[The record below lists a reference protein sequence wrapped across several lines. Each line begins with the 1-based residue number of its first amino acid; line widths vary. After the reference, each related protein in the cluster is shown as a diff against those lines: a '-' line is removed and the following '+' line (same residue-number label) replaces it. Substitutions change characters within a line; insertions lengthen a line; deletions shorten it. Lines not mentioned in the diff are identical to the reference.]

1 MTTNPLAI
9 TPKGRYCVGSNKGAT
24 MKYTPEKLETMQK
37 AAPDM
42 LEALED
48 GQAIINRLLDYL
60 FFKTDK
66 ESLILLDELNQQSA
80 VNNKVLKKS

>member
-1 MTTNPLAI
+1 
-9 TPKGRYCVGSNKGAT
+9 